1 MQSPSMERA
10 DLEQWK
16 AREVAR
22 LLALVETE
30 RRYYQDII
38 AALPVGLLV
47 LSKDLSILSAN
58 RAVKRIFGLRTGE
71 SLRGRLDSLLPGWL
85 LDRVERVLL
94 TGVPEMGIQLV
105 TDSLEQKHL
114 QISIQA
120 IHDWEESP
128 GQEALL
134 TIEDVTEL
142 TASRPVSVP
151 TPTPVALHE
160 PLLAP
165 VGPALPPVSETPG
178 QEGPNPADDKPVVE
192 EIHEQVLNAAPP
204 APAEDPHALQ
214 EPNAAAPA
222 PKEEGLGVN
231 QVLENLRAA
240 IWALDIDSNKLLF
253 ANQEARQLLGDEPW
267 QHIHPDDRVAILKL
281 YHTAIENPSA
291 HGDSV
296 TCEYRAL
303 SGGAPVWIR
312 ETSRI
317 LTGEDGHSRYLVG
330 ISLNASERHL
340 LEHQSIQ
347 SERVDAVTRLSS
359 RLAHDLNNM
368 LMIVNGYAEELTHSI
383 PRTSPLQADVQ
394 EILTGTGRIT
404 ALTHQLLDFTRLKA
418 ADPTTVEVG
427 QHLTE
432 IETKLQAF
440 AGPNLEWN
448 LHPGAMGAKA
458 DTSELEEI
466 MEALLRRARQVSGDH
481 GIVSITSEARSVRQ
495 TLPRPGSSL
504 RPGDYAVI
512 SVSDQGT
519 PLDEEMRATLFESF
533 LISPALAKAYG
544 IVRQWGGDMAVAE
557 STQGRT
563 TIDVYLPMTTPP
575 PAPRKVETPASHAA
589 TPEAVEHV
597 AEHDVERAQEAVAA
611 APVVTAIPVVPAE
624 PAPAPAPS
632 PETVLLVEDESGIR
646 ALVRKIL
653 RRQGY
658 EVLEAESAEQALD
671 LSRQFSGTIDLII
684 TDLMLPKLGGRELVA
699 ELQKAGHKMK
709 VLYVSGY
716 TDDPAVYSEQ
726 LPPGT
731 AYLQKPFTLGSLLD
745 KVKDVLGTEP
755 RS

>member
-1 MQSPSMERA
+1 MERA

-85 LDRVERVLL
+85 LDRVQHVLE
-94 TGVPEMGIQLV
+94 TGTAETGIQLV
-105 TDSLEQKHL
+105 TDAADQRHL
-114 QISIQA
+114 QIAIQA

-142 TASRPVSVP
+142 TASARPPVP
-151 TPTPVALHE
+151 APAAAVVQEQP
-160 PLLAP
+160 PAP
-165 VGPALPPVSETPG
+165 VEVA
-178 QEGPNPADDKPVVE
+178 PVVE
-192 EIHEQVLNAAPP
+192 LPVPLVEHAEEVVPTEHIHEPIPAMPEAITQEVPAEPAVQEAELPEP
-204 APAEDPHALQ
+204 KEDKLAPAALLED
-214 EPNAAAPA
+214 
-222 PKEEGLGVN
+222 
-231 QVLENLRAA
+231 LRAA
-240 IWALDIDSNKLLF
+240 IWTMDIDTNKLLF
-253 ANQEARQLLGDEPW
+253 ANREARQLFGDEPW
-267 QHIHPDDRVAILKL
+267 QHIHPDDRVATLRL
-281 YHTAIENPSA
+281 YHAAIENPSA

-303 SGGAPVWIR
+303 SAGAPVWIR

-317 LTGEDGHSRYLVG
+317 LTGEDGQARYLVG
-330 ISLNASERHL
+330 VSLNATERHL

-368 LMIVNGYAEELTHSI
+368 LMIVTGYAEELTHSI
-383 PRTSPLQADVQ
+383 PKTSPLQADVQ

-404 ALTHQLLDFTRLKA
+404 ALTHQLLDFTRMKA
-418 ADPTTVEVG
+418 ADPSTIEIN
-427 QHLTE
+427 QQLTRME
-432 IETKLQAF
+432 AKLQ
-440 AGPNLEWN
+440 GISGSTHLEWR
-448 LHPGAMGAKA
+448 LHADPIGAKA
-458 DTSELEEI
+458 DAESLEHI
-466 MEALLRRARQVSGDH
+466 LEALLRRAR
-481 GIVSITSEARSVRQ
+481 EASDEHAVVAIATEPRAIHQ
-495 TLPRPGSSL
+495 ALPRPGSSL
-504 RPGDYAVI
+504 HPGDYAVI
-512 SVSDQGT
+512 SISDQGK
-519 PLDEEMRATLFESF
+519 PLDEETRATLFESF
-533 LISPALAKAYG
+533 LATPSLAQAYAT
-544 IVRQWGGDMAVAE
+544 VRQWGGDIVIAE
-557 STQGRT
+557 STHAGT
-563 TIDVYLPMTTPP
+563 TIDVYLPMTA
-575 PAPRKVETPASHAA
+575 APRVPKMAVVDTGETHEPPTHLEPVAAIVEPG
-589 TPEAVEHV
+589 PEAPP
-597 AEHDVERAQEAVAA
+597 VAA
-611 APVVTAIPVVPAE
+611 APVAAPVPPA
-624 PAPAPAPS
+624 
-632 PETVLLVEDESGIR
+632 ETVLLVEDESGIR

-658 EVLEAESAEQALD
+658 EVLEAESGEQALD
-671 LSRQFSGTIDLII
+671 LSRQYSGKIDLII
-684 TDLMLPKLGGRELVA
+684 TDLMLPKIGGRELVT
-699 ELQKAGHKMK
+699 ELQKEGHTMK

-716 TDDPAVYSEQ
+716 TDDPAVYAEQ

-755 RS
+755 QA